1 MPELPEVETIRNALI
16 PRITGARFTG
26 IDLFWEKAVRKPSP
40 EEFCRRLEGQRIEA
54 IRRRGKYFLFDLS
67 GDEIL
72 GLHLKM
78 TGILLLEPSLKREPQ
93 KHTTAIFR
101 LDGGFDLH
109 FIDQRKF
116 GSIWLVS
123 DEREIVGK
131 LGPEPLGED
140 FTPASLRI
148 ITNRHNIPIKALI
161 HDQHAIA
168 GLGNMY
174 ADEALFAAGI
184 HPLKKA
190 GSLADSEVERLHR
203 SIIEVLERG
212 IKHNGASIR
221 NYRLPDGSEGLAHTQ
236 FRVAHRGGERCPVCG
251 IAISRISVRGRGSYF
266 CPNCQPEC

>member
-16 PRITGARFTG
+16 PRITGACFTG
-26 IDLFWEKAVRKPSP
+26 IDLFWGKAVRKPSP
-40 EEFCRRLEGQRIEA
+40 EDFCRELVGRRIET

-78 TGILLLEPSLKREPQ
+78 TGILLLEPASKEPQ

-101 LDGGFDLH
+101 LDGGADLH

-116 GSIWLVS
+116 GSLWLAKV
-123 DEREIVGK
+123 ENEIIGK
-131 LGPEPLGED
+131 LGPEPLDGA
-140 FTPASLRI
+140 FTSAVLQKVAK
-148 ITNRHNIPIKALI
+148 RHNIPIKALL

-168 GLGNMY
+168 GVGNMY

-190 GSLADSEVERLHR
+190 SALTDNEVERLHR
-203 SIIEVLERG
+203 AVIEVLERG
-212 IKHNGASIR
+212 IRHNGASVS
-221 NYRLPDGSEGLAHTQ
+221 NYCLPDGTQGMAQTQ
-236 FRVAHRGGERCPVCG
+236 FRVAHRQGETCPVCG
-251 IAISRISVRGRGSYF
+251 AIITRISVRGRGSYF
-266 CPNCQPEC
+266 CPACQPEI